1 MSPDVLT
8 YLGPLGIILGL
19 VSVAVTY
26 LRGSAVK
33 ASIDAQEATIAAL
46 ESRIRVMESDLK
58 AVTTE
63 RDALREQNKT
73 LKDVLGARDAIR
85 DLTAVLKAQSEQI
98 ATEHNEA
105 LTKMAKL
112 QTTVMAIGSAL
123 REK

>member
-46 ESRIRVMESDLK
+46 ESRIRVLEADLK
-58 AVTTE
+58 TVTTE

-85 DLTAVLKAQSEQI
+85 DLTAVIKAQTEQI
-98 ATEHNEA
+98 AIEHSEA
-105 LTKMAKL
+105 LAKISEVRA
-112 QTTVMAIGSAL
+112 TVMAIGSAL